1 MDIVRMTCQEE
12 GQTTHVAR
20 DDVKARQIGKMAAL
34 IENIAFFSKILV
46 EKLYMG
52 LFLAE
57 PEKIL
62 VFIAEQ
68 IVMVMEKA
76 VSQREKAVSVLY
88 NNANRTVLY
97 FLSRPRQTVAERQA
111 VARTLRVLQEQWDVL
126 MATYN
131 ANISFLTCLVHCL
144 LILKSGGYPE
154 GFGCE
159 TYKKQPKK
167 IWSHLLPHKN
177 NHPNL
182 VNEIPSSAEVET
194 ELTAMVDS
202 TWSKLIAERRHMLE
216 DTYKMEVSAKPGS
229 RDGPVSIAD
238 VSPLWEETVL
248 KAWQLFID
256 SQKKKMNN
264 SHQKKMGAL
273 SDAMRSAQKKLG
285 KATGSSVEEYLMCME
300 AHRKTGQEMFESLL
314 KNHVQKLCCENDRMA
329 VEWQKTEEELLR
341 ERGLFG
347 PGPGVFLKRGWVQDS
362 SEGPNRMR
370 PRIRRKALRRSKK
383 FPVPSSGLNM
393 KWNLIEETRGVT
405 ESSDVDSE
413 PKILC
418 DAGQEAE
425 ENGLDCE
432 QLTFFPSICE
442 LSPLPDD
449 FAEQCNDMQ
458 VILQQLSEA
467 EEVKS
472 KLCVVIVSGHNITE
486 GVLLFGKAD
495 FYICEGFALSQ
506 TGDVCC
512 KHHYSSSVRDSFIC
526 SMFSKEKP
534 TANPSCRRYPY
545 EDIKEAH
552 FARFLLE
559 DNALEIFMRNGQSM
573 FLAFQN
579 KEHLPAFKR
588 LCSVVPS
595 LKGRGVTD
603 GIMNMKKTTGG
614 EKTAIQKWQKGEMS
628 NFDYLMH
635 LNTLAGRTY
644 NDLMQYP
651 VFPWVLA
658 DYDSETL
665 DLSNPATFRDLS
677 KPMGAQT
684 DKRKEKFIQR
694 YNEVENNDGDLSARC
709 HYCTHYSSAIIVASL
724 LVSGRLME
732 ARPCRQACELQGSL
746 LCGRRSLSG
755 GAFDVADR
763 MFHSV
768 KKEWESASRDNMSDV
783 RELIPEFYYLPDF
796 LSNSNDLDLGCM
808 QDGTPLGN
816 VVLPP
821 WAKGDPQE
829 FVRVHREA
837 LECDYVSS
845 QLHLWIDLIFGYRQ
859 QGPAAVESVNTFHP
873 YFYVE
878 KLDSESLK
886 DPLKKSTILGFI
898 SNFGQIPKQLFTKA
912 HPPRN
917 SHKNSGAKETSGP
930 GHAPPF
936 FFRPDRLKPSVQPV
950 KGRRGPIF

>member
-1 MDIVRMTCQEE
+1 
-12 GQTTHVAR
+12 
-20 DDVKARQIGKMAAL
+20 
-34 IENIAFFSKILV
+34 
-46 EKLYMG
+46 
-52 LFLAE
+52 
-57 PEKIL
+57 
-62 VFIAEQ
+62 
-68 IVMVMEKA
+68 
-76 VSQREKAVSVLY
+76 
-88 NNANRTVLY
+88 
-97 FLSRPRQTVAERQA
+97 
-111 VARTLRVLQEQWDVL
+111 
-126 MATYN
+126 
-131 ANISFLTCLVHCL
+131 
-144 LILKSGGYPE
+144 
-154 GFGCE
+154 
-159 TYKKQPKK
+159 
-167 IWSHLLPHKN
+167 
-177 NHPNL
+177 
-182 VNEIPSSAEVET
+182 
-194 ELTAMVDS
+194 
-202 TWSKLIAERRHMLE
+202 
-216 DTYKMEVSAKPGS
+216 
-229 RDGPVSIAD
+229 
-238 VSPLWEETVL
+238 
-248 KAWQLFID
+248 
-256 SQKKKMNN
+256 
-264 SHQKKMGAL
+264 
-273 SDAMRSAQKKLG
+273 
-285 KATGSSVEEYLMCME
+285 
-300 AHRKTGQEMFESLL
+300 
-314 KNHVQKLCCENDRMA
+314 
-329 VEWQKTEEELLR
+329 
-341 ERGLFG
+341 
-347 PGPGVFLKRGWVQDS
+347 
-362 SEGPNRMR
+362 
-370 PRIRRKALRRSKK
+370 
-383 FPVPSSGLNM
+383 
-393 KWNLIEETRGVT
+393 
-405 ESSDVDSE
+405 
-413 PKILC
+413 
-418 DAGQEAE
+418 
-425 ENGLDCE
+425 
-432 QLTFFPSICE
+432 
-442 LSPLPDD
+442 
-449 FAEQCNDMQ
+449 MQ

-472 KLCVVIVSGHNITE
+472 KLCVVIVSGHIITE

-506 TGDVCC
+506 SGDVCC

-724 LVSGRLME
+724 LVRME
-732 ARPCRQACELQGSL
+732 PFAQTFLSLQ
-746 LCGRRSLSG
+746 G

-808 QDGTPLGN
+808 QDGTPLGD

-859 QGPAAVESVNTFHP
+859 QGPAAVESVNIFHP

-878 KLDSESLK
+878 KLDTESLK

-898 SNFGQIPKQLFTKA
+898 SNFDKYP
-912 HPPRN
+912 N

-950 KGRRGPIF
+950 KELIRGPVGHMVCGEKEMLAVEKSKLLIPPLWNTFFSWGTNDNSCAFGNYATEKNFAVSESLADWGECLCAACPNPNTIITGGTSSVVCVWEISIGKDKLKHMRLKQALYGHTDAVTCLVASEAYSVIVSGSRDRSCILWDLEELSYITQLPGHAASLTALAINDLTGEIASCAGAHLYLWTMKGQLLSCIDTTFGPEGEILCCCFTQKYEWDPRNVIVTGCADGIVRIWKTEYTRAQLPSYQAGPDSPGSPQSGVPEKPELNRSQTVSRRRYKNNPAVTALAISRTHGSLLVGDAWGRVFSWTCEG